1 MFYLMLTRYLG
12 HFLYMNQ
19 KEYKKYLQGSKEN
32 RPKNFFYYRNLAE
45 KILGY
50 KRRAGLTIHHLR
62 NTPEQQYFN
71 DNFYERWG
79 IDFDGKMKYC
89 ICITTEEHKKLHAL
103 SKETKEKISK
113 SVSIAKTKLTP
124 NQRKLYKQKSDN
136 SYKILNKEKIKEYKH
151 QYYLKHKEKIIERNI
166 QNKQQN
172 KEHYKEYNKQWKLKN
187 KDKVKL
193 AKQKAYL
200 KKKNFKNNL
209 I

>member
-1 MFYLMLTRYLG
+1 
-12 HFLYMNQ
+12 MNQ
-19 KEYKKYLQGSKEN
+19 KEYKKYLQGPKEN

-124 NQRKLYKQKSDN
+124 NQRKLNKQKSDN
-136 SYKILNKEKIKEYKH
+136 YKKGDPFSFVDFPDALTSIVMFDNYFETYEPQENNNRTIADIFNDSIDRLGEYDFN
-151 QYYLKHKEKIIERNI
+151 RS
-166 QNKQQN
+166 
-172 KEHYKEYNKQWKLKN
+172 
-187 KDKVKL
+187 
-193 AKQKAYL
+193 
-200 KKKNFKNNL
+200 L